1 MDPTRLEFSP
11 VRLRQIQYLV
21 EEIRRRQAAYSP
33 PQSPQPC
40 RRTRQYPQRPAQ
52 PAVVVRAPR
61 QAPSGMNRTTRAP

>member
-21 EEIRRRQAAYSP
+21 EEIRRRQAAYSS

-40 RRTRQYPQRPAQ
+40 RRTRQYPSGRPNPPWWHA
-52 PAVVVRAPR
+52 RHGR
-61 QAPSGMNRTTRAP
+61 RRRG